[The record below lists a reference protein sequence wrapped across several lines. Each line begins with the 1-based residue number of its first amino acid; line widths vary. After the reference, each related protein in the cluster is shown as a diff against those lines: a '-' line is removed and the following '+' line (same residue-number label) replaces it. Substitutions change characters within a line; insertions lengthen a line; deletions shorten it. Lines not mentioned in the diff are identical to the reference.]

1 MFLVSGTSLDATSDT
16 RHEADMSNINAFPD
30 ASILHC
36 VTEAISDATRWGR
49 DCHEIVEWHLRTL
62 GVNTKHMA
70 ETNHDFDLVCLAD
83 GRWICW
89 IRSEGKKSVR
99 ICAHNN

>member
-1 MFLVSGTSLDATSDT
+1 M
-16 RHEADMSNINAFPD
+16 RNINGFPD

-49 DCHEIVEWHLRTL
+49 DCHEIVEWHLRRL

-70 ETNHDFDLVCLAD
+70 ESNHDFDLVCLAD
-83 GRWICW
+83 GRWIRW